1 MKVGLGQ
8 TYTRSRKDLNRFY
21 ITDNTLS
28 YRKCVICAVESVQ
41 ILSRARTSLHRCSMC
56 VRMLKQNKSEYDVN
70 SHGKTE
76 YTPRHVFAQN
86 RMSTGRKGSQNW
98 KCAEV
103 QIVLRVP
110 VLDD

>member
-1 MKVGLGQ
+1 
-8 TYTRSRKDLNRFY
+8 
-21 ITDNTLS
+21 
-28 YRKCVICAVESVQ
+28 
-41 ILSRARTSLHRCSMC
+41 MC

-70 SHGKTE
+70 YRGKSE
-76 YTPRHVFAQN
+76 YTPRQFFVQN
-86 RMSTGRKGSQNW
+86 RLSTARKGSPKW